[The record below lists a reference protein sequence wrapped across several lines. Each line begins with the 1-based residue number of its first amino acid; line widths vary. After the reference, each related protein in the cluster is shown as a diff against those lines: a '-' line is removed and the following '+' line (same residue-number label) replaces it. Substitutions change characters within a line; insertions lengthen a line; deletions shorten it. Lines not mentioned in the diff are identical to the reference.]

1 MSRRS
6 ITWGGVAAAILAGF
20 YVAVLASSAGWTH
33 LGDTLGRDWWLVL
46 PLTVGFGVQVAVLVE
61 VRRRHKAAHSVT
73 AVAGAGAGTSAVG
86 MVACC
91 AHHLA
96 DLVPLV
102 GLSGAATFLTAQQRT
117 LMWVAVAMTALG
129 VLLAT
134 RQLRRAPVVAL
145 APRRDPTCVP

>member
-6 ITWGGVAAAILAGF
+6 ATWGVAAAATLATF
-20 YVAVLASSAGWTH
+20 YVAVLAGSAGWSH
-33 LGDTLGRDWWLVL
+33 LSDTLGRDWWLVL
-46 PLTVGFGVQVAVLVE
+46 LLTAGFGVQVAVLVE
-61 VRRRHKAAHSVT
+61 VRRRHKAAHGVT

-96 DLVPLV
+96 DLVPLI

-117 LMWVAVAMTALG
+117 LMWVAVGMTAAG
-129 VLLAT
+129 VFLAV
-134 RQLRRAPVVAL
+134 RQLRRAPAVVPQPVL
-145 APRRDPTCVP
+145 EPTCAP

>member
-6 ITWGGVAAAILAGF
+6 VTWGVAAAAAIAAF
-20 YVAVLASSAGWTH
+20 YVAVLTASAGWRH
-33 LGDTLGRDWWLVL
+33 LGDTLARDWWLVL

-61 VRRRHKAAHSVT
+61 VRRRHKAAHGVT

-91 AHHLA
+91 AHHVA
-96 DLVPLV
+96 DLVPLI

-117 LMWVAVAMTALG
+117 LMWVAVAFTTAG
-129 VLLAT
+129 VVLAI
-134 RQLRRAPVVAL
+134 RQLRRAPVVRAVVPQE
-145 APRRDPTCVP
+145 ASCVH

>member
-1 MSRRS
+1 MSRPGA
-6 ITWGGVAAAILAGF
+6 TWGVAAA
-20 YVAVLASSAGWTH
+20 AVLAVFYAAVLATSAGWRH

-61 VRRRHKAAHSVT
+61 IRRRYKVAHGVT

-102 GLSGAATFLTAQQRT
+102 GLSGAATFLTAQQRM
-117 LMWVAVAMTALG
+117 LMWVAVVMTAVG
-129 VLLAT
+129 VLLAS
-134 RQLRRAPVVAL
+134 RQLRRVPAAVRQPT
-145 APRRDPTCVP
+145 REPTCGH